1 MQSKIQHVEIPFG
14 GACVYAMSPE
24 KISVTF
30 SIILAIMYHWI
41 KHKSVVANEFIG
53 LAIVNNATVRPN
65 SKV

>member
-1 MQSKIQHVEIPFG
+1 
-14 GACVYAMSPE
+14 MSPE
-24 KISVTF
+24 KTLVTF

-41 KHKSVVANEFIG
+41 KHKSVVANGFIG

>member
-1 MQSKIQHVEIPFG
+1 
-14 GACVYAMSPE
+14 MSPE
-24 KISVTF
+24 KTLVTF